1 MRKIIIKYFALDYI
15 VRVFGTTQRW
25 VRAANIIF
33 PALMAAAIAGMV
45 GSWLMWVFLVIFAVT
60 VYFGFFHFLLFPL
73 TEKDYEDLDEGQK
86 WVWNFYNNKPNFI
99 LEKYNS
105 QWYFWEIPILVTS
118 FFIYY
123 FLLS

>member
-1 MRKIIIKYFALDYI
+1 MRKYLIKYFALDYI

-45 GSWLMWVFLVIFAVT
+45 DSWLMWVFLAIFAVA
-60 VYFGFFHFLLFPL
+60 VYFGFFHFLIYPI
-73 TEKDYEDLDEGQK
+73 TEKDYEYLDEGQK
-86 WVWNFYNNKPNFI
+86 WTWNLHNQKPNFT

-123 FLLS
+123 LLC

>member
-15 VRVFGTTQRW
+15 VRVFGTTQKW

-33 PALMAAAIAGMV
+33 PALMASAIAGMV
-45 GSWLMWVFLVIFAVT
+45 GSWLMWVFLAIFAIT